1 MFIWALICSGL
12 SVINIPFRLFV
23 CIKIKYIVYAKII
36 KANSFINK
44 DVLNKLL
51 NGLIMNNIT
60 IIIDVKEQR
69 QIVLVWSLYPEI

>member
-1 MFIWALICSGL
+1 
-12 SVINIPFRLFV
+12 
-23 CIKIKYIVYAKII
+23 VYAKII

-51 NGLIMNNIT
+51 NGLIMNKIT

-69 QIVLVWSLYPEI
+69 QIVLVSSLYPEN